1 MLSSLFCDLITHESQ
16 QAHGLS
22 HRGAHTGHVS
32 THAEPNDGQELSAI
46 PEGAESAGVFR
57 RLWQRG
63 AVRRDAVGP
72 KLRVPTTRR
81 HISDNSQQ
89 VSHRLWRWTLRG
101 SVVPAWWAFCSPNQ
115 KTPHKVL
122 RRAPSTAHAHE
133 SYASIVTLRPAGL
146 GLPKPRC
153 QQVILP
159 QGRIDISPFHLRGV
173 HLSAVT
179 TTG

>member
-1 MLSSLFCDLITHESQ
+1 M
-16 QAHGLS
+16 AA
-22 HRGAHTGHVS
+22 RR
-32 THAEPNDGQELSAI
+32 SA
-46 PEGAESAGVFR
+46 PR
-57 RLWQRG
+57 RCWPK
-63 AVRRDAVGP
+63 VRT
-72 KLRVPTTRR
+72 PTTRR

-101 SVVPAWWAFCSPNQ
+101 SAVPAWWAFWSPNQ

-122 RRAPSTAHAHE
+122 RRAPSTAHARE

-146 GLPKPRC
+146 GLPKLRC
-153 QQVILP
+153 RQVILP

-179 TTG
+179 TTGSSQSTMSYGYTARSAPLRKVFS